1 VPDKLPDSVVEHWP
15 EIFEDIEIKA
25 VPVEYLKFV
34 VIRFLDGET
43 WEIDVREQTL
53 ENSDVTAEEMLEEF
67 FDNYDDSILSVEF
80 QIDTMKIKKDVQSRT
95 KSFMKKR
102 K

>member
-1 VPDKLPDSVVEHWP
+1 
-15 EIFEDIEIKA
+15 
-25 VPVEYLKFV
+25 
-34 VIRFLDGET
+34 
-43 WEIDVREQTL
+43 
-53 ENSDVTAEEMLEEF
+53 MLEEF

-80 QIDTMKIKKDVQSRT
+80 QLDTMKIKKDVQSRT

>member
-1 VPDKLPDSVVEHWP
+1 MPDKLPDSVVEHWP

-67 FDNYDDSILSVEF
+67 FESYDDSILSVEF
-80 QIDTMKIKKDVQSRT
+80 QIDTMRIKKDVQSRT

>member
-1 VPDKLPDSVVEHWP
+1 MPDKLPDSVVEHWP

-25 VPVEYLKFV
+25 IPVEYLKFV
-34 VIRFLDGET
+34 VVHFIDGEV
-43 WEIDVREQTL
+43 WEIDVREQAT
-53 ENSDVTAEEMLEEF
+53 EPDMTAEEALEEC
-67 FDNYDDSILSVEF
+67 FDSYDESISKVEF
-80 QIDTMKIKKDVQSRT
+80 QIDTLKIKKDVQSRT

>member
-1 VPDKLPDSVVEHWP
+1 MPDKLPDSVVEHWP
-15 EIFEDIEIKA
+15 EIYEDIEIKA

>member
-34 VIRFLDGET
+34 VIRFIDGET
-43 WEIDVREQTL
+43 WEIDVREQTS
-53 ENSDVTAEEMLEEF
+53 ESGVSAEEMLEEF

-80 QIDTMKIKKDVQSRT
+80 QLDTMKIKKDVQSRT

>member
-1 VPDKLPDSVVEHWP
+1 MPDKLPDSVVEHWP

-34 VIRFLDGET
+34 VIHFIDGET
-43 WEIDVREQTL
+43 WEIDVREQTS
-53 ENSDVTAEEMLEEF
+53 ESGVSAEEMLEEF

-80 QIDTMKIKKDVQSRT
+80 QLDTMKIKKDVQSRT

>member
-1 VPDKLPDSVVEHWP
+1 MPDKLPDSVVEHWP

>member
-1 VPDKLPDSVVEHWP
+1 MPDKLPDSVVEHWP

-25 VPVEYLKFV
+25 IPVEYLKFV
-34 VIRFLDGET
+34 IVHFIDGEV
-43 WEIDVREQTL
+43 WEIDVREQAT
-53 ENSDVTAEEMLEEF
+53 EPDMTAEEALEEF
-67 FDNYDDSILSVEF
+67 FDSYDESISKVEF
-80 QIDTMKIKKDVQSRT
+80 QIDTLKIKKDVQSRT

>member
-1 VPDKLPDSVVEHWP
+1 MPDKLPDSVVEHWP

-34 VIRFLDGET
+34 VIRFIDGET
-43 WEIDVREQTL
+43 WEIDVREQTS
-53 ENSDVTAEEMLEEF
+53 ESGVSAEEMLEEF

-80 QIDTMKIKKDVQSRT
+80 QLDTMKIKKDVQSRT

>member
-1 VPDKLPDSVVEHWP
+1 MPDKLPDSVVEHWP

-34 VIRFLDGET
+34 VIHFIDGET
-43 WEIDVREQTL
+43 WEIDVREQTS
-53 ENSDVTAEEMLEEF
+53 ESGVTAEEMLEEF
-67 FDNYDDSILSVEF
+67 FDNYDDSISSVEF